1 MLSIFLNW
9 LYILFTTFCLGFAF
23 SVFAEKKLH
32 YKMVRIDSILITG
45 FTMATVYAQI
55 VSLFF
60 RVNMEANICLT
71 VLSLLIAIVW
81 RKQIFSFLK
90 QAYRECTPTN
100 KILIIVVLL
109 VWCYFTSRG
118 YMTFDTDLYHAQS
131 IRWIEEYGVVKGLGN
146 LHSRFAYN
154 SSVFAVSALYSM
166 KFICGRSL
174 HAVNGFLAFVL
185 SIGLL
190 DLSKC
195 FQRKKMLLSD
205 FARIGAVYYLTLLWD
220 EIIAP
225 SSDYATMIVLFI
237 IVIKWLTQLEDSEKS
252 GNIAPYSLL
261 CVLGVFT
268 LTLKLT
274 AGLILLLLVKPA
286 YTLLKEKRW
295 KEIMIYLVLG
305 LVTAAPWVARTVI
318 ISGWLLYPFP
328 AIDLFAVDWKMK
340 DIDAINMDAALIK
353 TWAKASNTMGL
364 NVPFGSWFPHWFRTA
379 LSFTHKLTIVGDMVS
394 CVLLAVTAV
403 RIFIKKLWKQL
414 DVLIVLLTILCCYL
428 YWQFTAPM
436 PRYGYAYMLLLVTL
450 TFGYLLQDKKICK
463 FIYVFLIIVGLYKL
477 YIGADHVFK
486 SRLVD
491 AYVWQE
497 DYKAYELEACEVDGV
512 TIYYSPTD
520 GCSGYDPFPS
530 CGKSIIDAGIELRG
544 EGLKDGFR
552 MPLP

>member
-9 LYILFTTFCLGFAF
+9 LYILFTTFCIGFAF

-32 YKMVRIDSILITG
+32 YKMVRMDSILITG

-60 RVNMEANICLT
+60 RVNIEANICLT
-71 VLSLLIAIVW
+71 VLSLMIIFVW
-81 RKQIFSFLK
+81 RKQIFSLLK
-90 QAYRECTPTN
+90 QAYRECTLIK

-118 YMTFDTDLYHAQS
+118 YMTVDTDLYHAQS

-190 DLSKC
+190 DLGKC
-195 FQRKKMLLSD
+195 FHRKKMLLSD
-205 FARIGAVYYLTLLWD
+205 FARVGAVYYLTLIWD

-225 SSDYATMIVLFI
+225 SSDYAITIVLFI
-237 IVIKWLTQLEDSEKS
+237 LVIKWLSQLEDPEKS

-261 CVLGVFT
+261 CVLGVFA

-274 AGLILLLLVKPA
+274 AGLILLLMVKPA

-295 KEIMIYLVLG
+295 KEIMIYLALG

-340 DIDAINMDAALIK
+340 DIDAINTDAALIK

-364 NVPFGSWFPHWFRTA
+364 KVPFGKWFPHWFSTA
-379 LSFTHKLTIVGDMVS
+379 LSFTHKLMIVGDLTS
-394 CVLLAVTAV
+394 CVLLTITAI
-403 RIFIKKLWKQL
+403 RIFVKKLWKQL
-414 DVLIVLLTILCCYL
+414 DVLIVLLAILCSYL

-450 TFGYLLQDKKICK
+450 TLGYLLQDKKICT

-477 YIGADHVFK
+477 YIGVDHIVR

-497 DYKAYELEACEVDGV
+497 DYKAFELEACEIDGV
-512 TIYYSPTD
+512 IIYYSPTN
-520 GCSGYDPFPS
+520 GFTGYDPFPS
-530 CGKSIIDAGIELRG
+530 CGKSTIDAGIELRG

-552 MPLP
+552 MP

>member
-9 LYILFTTFCLGFAF
+9 LYILFTTFCIGFAF
-23 SVFAEKKLH
+23 SVFVEKKLH
-32 YKMVRIDSILITG
+32 YKMARVDSILITG
-45 FTMATVYAQI
+45 FAMATVYAQI

-60 RVNMEANICLT
+60 RVNIEANICLT
-71 VLSLLIAIVW
+71 VLSLMIAIVW
-81 RKQIFSFLK
+81 RKQIYSFLK
-90 QAYRECTPTN
+90 QAYRECTLI
-100 KILIIVVLL
+100 KKVLIIVLL
-109 VWCYFTSRG
+109 LAWCYFTSRG
-118 YMTFDTDLYHAQS
+118 YMTVDTDLYHAQS

-190 DLSKC
+190 DLGKC
-195 FQRKKMLLSD
+195 FQRRKMLLSD
-205 FARIGAVYYLTLLWD
+205 FARVGAVYYLTLIWD

-225 SSDYATMIVLFI
+225 SSDYAITIVLFI

-261 CVLGVFT
+261 CVLGVYA

-295 KEIMIYLVLG
+295 KEIMVYLVLG

-340 DIDAINMDAALIK
+340 DIYAINTDAELIK
-353 TWAKASNTMGL
+353 AWAKAANTMGINAPL
-364 NVPFGSWFPHWFRTA
+364 SKWFPHWFSTT
-379 LSFTHKLTIVGDMVS
+379 LSFTHKLTIVGDLIS
-394 CVLLAVTAV
+394 CVLLVITAI
-403 RIFIKKLWKQL
+403 RIIIKKLWKQL
-414 DVLIVLLTILCCYL
+414 DILIVLLTILCSYL

-450 TFGYLLQDKKICK
+450 TLGYLLQDKKICT

-477 YIGADHVFK
+477 YVGVDHVVK

-497 DYKAYELEACEVDGV
+497 DYTAYELAACEVDGV
-512 TIYYSPTD
+512 IIYYSPTD
-520 GCSGYDPFPS
+520 GCTGYDPFPS

-552 MPLP
+552 MP